1 MIKTKTWVLILGGVL
16 LLALL
21 SCMILYTRPAPGTV
35 ANIFLDGTAVRSVDL
50 SQVTE
55 PFEFTLTAAG
65 GEGFNV
71 IRVEPG
77 RIAVIDADCPDRVC
91 VEAGWLSDSASPV
104 VCLPHRLVI
113 RIEKNAAANAA
124 AEADPVPDTV
134 SR

>member
-1 MIKTKTWVLILGGVL
+1 MIKTKTWILILGAAL

-21 SCMILYTRPAPGTV
+21 SCLILYTRPAPGTT
-35 ANIFLDGTAVRSVDL
+35 ANIYRDGVPVRSIDL
-50 SQVTE
+50 SLVTE
-55 PFEFTLTAAG
+55 PYAFTLTD
-65 GEGFNV
+65 ERGFNV

-124 AEADPVPDTV
+124 AEGEPVPDTV

>member
-65 GEGFNV
+65 GQGFNV

-91 VEAGWLSDSASPV
+91 VDAGWLSDSASPI

-113 RIEKNAAANAA
+113 RIEKNAAA
-124 AEADPVPDTV
+124 EGDPVPDTV

>member
-1 MIKTKTWVLILGGVL
+1 MIKTRTWVLILGGVL

-50 SQVTE
+50 SQVSE
-55 PFEFTLTAAG
+55 PFEFTLTAADG
-65 GEGFNV
+65 RGFNV
-71 IRVEPG
+71 IRAEPG

-113 RIEKNAAANAA
+113 RIE
-124 AEADPVPDTV
+124 
-134 SR
+134 

>member
-1 MIKTKTWVLILGGVL
+1 MIKTKTWVLILGTVL

-21 SCMILYTRPAPGTV
+21 SCLILYTMPAPGTV
-35 ANIFLDGTAVRSVDL
+35 ANVYREGVSLYSVDL
-50 SQVTE
+50 SLVTE
-55 PFEFTLTAAG
+55 PYEFTLTDERG
-65 GEGFNV
+65 TNV

-91 VEAGWLSDSASPV
+91 VEAGWLSDSASPI

-113 RIEKNAAANAA
+113 RIEKNAAAQG
-124 AEADPVPDTV
+124 DPVPDTV